1 MTSREVATALL
12 FKFRAA
18 WLKSVD
24 GWSDEKIAALTQPP
38 ADWII
43 EAVQWLVDFLQE
55 ADDLVPRIS
64 SGDPMAPALA
74 DWLRDVRDALKV
86 SP

>member
-12 FKFRAA
+12 FKVRAY
-18 WLKSVD
+18 WLKSVE
-24 GWSDEKIAALTQPP
+24 GWSDEKIVALTQPP

-43 EAVQWLVDFLQE
+43 EAVDLLVELLQE

-86 SP
+86 AS

>member
-12 FKFRAA
+12 CKVRAD
-18 WLKSVD
+18 WLKAVD

-43 EAVQWLVDFLQE
+43 DAMDLLVELLQE

-74 DWLRDVRDALKV
+74 DWLRSVRNALWM